1 MRSCQPMLLI
11 DDAGRRH
18 ELDGAPGAVSADD
31 LHTATGWELKPEGLC
46 RGEVCVPLLG
56 RQVAAG
62 PDRIDLVQWAAA
74 LQLALA
80 VDEGGVAAFVPA
92 SAAPPTAGTPAPDVE
107 LPDLDGQPVS
117 FSRFTGRKRVLLAW
131 ASW

>member
-1 MRSCQPMLLI
+1 MLLI
-11 DDAGRRH
+11 DDAGRPH
-18 ELDGAPGAVSADD
+18 ELDGEGGVVSATD
-31 LHTATGWELKPEGLC
+31 LHAATGWELKPEGLC

-56 RQVAAG
+56 RAVAAG
-62 PDRIDLVQWAAA
+62 PDRIDLAQWAEA
-74 LQLALA
+74 LQLAVA
-80 VDEGGVAAFVPA
+80 VDEVAGVAAIVPA
-92 SAAPPTAGTPAPDVE
+92 AAAPPAAGSRAPDIE

>member
-1 MRSCQPMLLI
+1 MLLI
-11 DDAGRRH
+11 DDAGRPH
-18 ELDGAPGAVSADD
+18 ELGGDGGAVDAED
-31 LHTATGWELKPEGLC
+31 LRAATGWELKPEGLC

-56 RQVAAG
+56 RDVAAG
-62 PDRIDLVQWAAA
+62 GDGDRIDLVQWAAA

-80 VDEGGVAAFVPA
+80 VDEAEGVAAVVPA
-92 SAAPPTAGTPAPDVE
+92 AAAAPGAGTPAPDVE